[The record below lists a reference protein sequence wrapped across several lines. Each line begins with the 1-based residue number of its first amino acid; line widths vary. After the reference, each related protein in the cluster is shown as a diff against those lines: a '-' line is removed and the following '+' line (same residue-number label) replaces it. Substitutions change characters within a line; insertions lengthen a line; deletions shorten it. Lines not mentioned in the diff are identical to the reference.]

1 MKKTLIAASMIAFSA
16 TAFAEAP
23 GGPNCGWGNMLMQGQ
38 SGLPMHFLAST
49 TNGTSG
55 NATFGMTTGTN
66 GCSVKGTLTYGGKSM
81 LDLSSIMDEFSNDVA
96 RGHGDA
102 LTTVAVSL
110 HVPVEDR
117 QHFSAVMQDNFS
129 TIFPSADVTAED
141 VMASVIQ
148 IMKSDDKL
156 AKHLG

>member
-1 MKKTLIAASMIAFSA
+1 MKRTLIAASMIAFSA

-38 SGLPMHFLAST
+38 SGLPMHIIASF

-66 GCSVKGTLTYGGKSM
+66 GCSANGTLTYGGKSM
-81 LDLSSIMDEFSNDVA
+81 VDLSSIMDEFSNDVA

-117 QHFSAVMQDNFS
+117 QHFSSVMQDNFS

-148 IMKSDDKL
+148 IMKTDEKL